1 MPMSRTDFSVVLS
14 PLAKLDLEDI
24 QIYTLEKW
32 GETQRKKYAALLYE
46 GLQKL
51 AVSPEFGHKRR
62 DLSTDHRACRIG
74 HHFAVY
80 RVVGTEIQI
89 SRILHEKMDFR
100 QREGQH

>member
-1 MPMSRTDFSVVLS
+1 MSPTDFSVVLS

-32 GETQRKKYAALLYE
+32 GETQRKKYAALLYD

-51 AVSPEFGHKRR
+51 AVNPEFGHKRP
-62 DLSTDHRACRIG
+62 DISPDHRACRIG

-80 RVVGTEIQI
+80 RIVGNQVQI

-100 QREGQH
+100 QQAEQ